1 MNFTVISQNEIVK
14 SFDLWMEKVAVH
26 PEPCHLLSETILNYL
41 MKYPYLHILRLLH
54 N

>member
-1 MNFTVISQNEIVK
+1 LWIV
-14 SFDLWMEKVAVH
+14 KVAVH
-26 PEPCHLLSETILNYL
+26 PELSHLLNNSILNYL